1 VAVGC
6 LLALMMTGFM
16 PNPAVSASAPESSG
30 GKLDLAQAQRYR
42 VDVSMMVLGGALRE
56 LARQMGLQF
65 ARFSD
70 VAPVTVVVGPLSGT
84 YTRAQALDLLLH
96 DTGLTYR
103 FINADTVAIIA
114 ASNATSAQSRPRALP
129 QRVPPRPVAPA
140 PAAARGASAAARSAA
155 AAAAGRGAS
164 AGALQEVVVTAER
177 RATDVQA
184 TPIAMTAM
192 TGDALRAAHVDT
204 VMDLQLVAPIDVSSS
219 GWHQQINIRGIGN
232 SVISAAVNT
241 GVAVIRDGLFEAE
254 TLGQNEP
261 LYDIQDVEVLRG
273 PQGTFVGYSSTGGA
287 VEINS
292 VNPDFNGLSGYV
304 EGQLGDYSDRK
315 LQGAVN
321 LQANDFLALRIAAN
335 DERRNSF
342 YGHTAGPGA
351 SGRASVPGAIDD
363 REMRISLLWRPAAN
377 FQVLSKLAY
386 DSERT
391 GGLPSQVNQGTFTDP
406 ISGAVAH
413 VPYYANSTHQP
424 FLLNTDRDDAAFDT
438 LKLEQGLE
446 LRYTLPGGTVLRSQS
461 GFERID
467 TNLVQDLDATSL
479 PAQWQ
484 FRRVGPSDNYYSQE
498 LNLLSPASGALTWIA
513 GAVWFYRDTPVY
525 SSTYNAAAPY
535 SLSAAQTSVA
545 TTGSVQRIA
554 GLFGQA
560 SWQLTDTLQLQAG
573 LRENWDNNFNY
584 GSTVTY
590 NPLTGLSR
598 TAPNMGYYSDQV
610 PTGKV
615 DLNWTALPGQ
625 YFYLFYARG
634 YKSGGINN
642 GSSNFNPEHVDDYE
656 FGWKGRLLGG
666 HMLTQVGGYWMRYQE
681 YQYSTLYPPTG
692 RLNVTNLPTATIKGI
707 EASMQ
712 ARLGGLG
719 VDLGVYLNESVL
731 GALTTVA
738 TYKLPPSLPTN
749 TPQCAAG
756 QTLNCFDYAP
766 YQEDVSGEANA
777 FSPKLTINAAVEYEF
792 PLSVGALVPRVT
804 YSHVDKQ
811 YASIFQTDT
820 FFLMP
825 PRNLLGADLQ
835 YRIGPWLADLYGTN
849 LTNDIY
855 VSGFYG
861 SASNLYDVFYGS
873 PRQIGMRFSRRF

>member
-1 VAVGC
+1 
-6 LLALMMTGFM
+6 
-16 PNPAVSASAPESSG
+16 
-30 GKLDLAQAQRYR
+30 
-42 VDVSMMVLGGALRE
+42 MMVLGGALRE

-70 VAPVTVVVGPLSGT
+70 VAPVSVVVGPLSGT
-84 YTRAQALDLLLH
+84 YTRAQALDLLLR

-103 FINADTVAIIA
+103 FINADTVAIVA
-114 ASNATSAQSRPRALP
+114 GGSSAETPAPPALP
-129 QRVPPRPVAPA
+129 QRVPPQQVAPA
-140 PAAARGASAAARSAA
+140 APARATRSAGASPAARGTSAD
-155 AAAAGRGAS
+155 
-164 AGALQEVVVTAER
+164 ALQEVVVTAER

-192 TGDALRAAHVDT
+192 TGDTLRAAHINT
-204 VMDLQLVAPIDVSSS
+204 VMDLQLVAPIEVSNS

-292 VNPDFNGLSGYV
+292 ANPDLHGLSGYI

-321 LQANDFLALRIAAN
+321 LPVNDSLALRVAAN
-335 DERRNSF
+335 AERRNSF
-342 YGHTAGPGA
+342 YAHTAAPAPGA

-363 REMRISLLWRPAAN
+363 REMRIGLLWRPAAN

-391 GGLPSQVNQGTFTDP
+391 GGLPSQVNQGAFTDP
-406 ISGAVAH
+406 ISGAAVH
-413 VPYYANSTHQP
+413 VPYYASSTHQP
-424 FLLNTDRDDAAFDT
+424 FLLNSDRSDAAFDT

-446 LRYTLPGGTVLRSQS
+446 LRYTLPGGAVLRSQS
-461 GFERID
+461 GFEHID
-467 TNLVQDLDATSL
+467 TSLVQDLDATSL

-484 FRRVGPSDNYYSQE
+484 FRRVGPDDNYYSQE
-498 LNLLSPASGALTWIA
+498 LNLLSPASGALTWIV
-513 GAVWFYRDTPVY
+513 GAMWFYRDTPVS
-525 SSTYNAAAPY
+525 SSTYNSAAPY
-535 SLSAAQTSVA
+535 SLAAPQTSLA
-545 TTGSVQRIA
+545 STGSVQRIA
-554 GLFGQA
+554 GLFGQVG
-560 SWQLTDTLQLQAG
+560 WRFTDALQLQAG
-573 LRENWDNNFNY
+573 LRENWDSNFNY

-598 TAPNMGYYSDQV
+598 TALNMGSYSDEV
-610 PTGKV
+610 PTGKI

-656 FGWKGRLLGG
+656 LGWKGRLLGG
-666 HMLTQVGGYWMRYQE
+666 HMLAQAGGYWMRYQE

-692 RLNVTNLPTATIKGI
+692 RVNVTNLPTATIKGI

-731 GALTTVA
+731 GPLNTVA
-738 TYKLPPSLPTN
+738 TYKLPPSLPAN

-766 YQEDVSGEANA
+766 YREDVSGAANA
-777 FSPKLTINAAVEYEF
+777 FSPKLIVNAAVEYEF
-792 PLSVGALVPRVT
+792 PLGAGALVPRVT

-811 YASIFQTDT
+811 YASIFQADT

-835 YRIGPWLADLYGTN
+835 YRTGPWLADLYGTN
-849 LTNDIY
+849 LTNDTY

-861 SASNLYDVFYGS
+861 SASTLYDVFYGS
-873 PRQIGMRFSRRF
+873 PRQIGMRFSHQF